1 MRALPFMKPFMNMNR
16 SLTMRKVIAVLIAGL
31 SVVASATPV
40 FAKTDTVT
48 GEVISLSCYF
58 QNKANVGRAGMV
70 CANATV
76 KYEGNPVGLLTAD
89 GKVYQLAGGLVAN
102 NNAKMVP
109 FLGHTVTITGD
120 VTETKAHLMVMTAA
134 DAKLVK

>member
-1 MRALPFMKPFMNMNR
+1 MPTTASLLEWSDIMRMAIAAFLV
-16 SLTMRKVIAVLIAGL
+16 SLCIGACTAPA
-31 SVVASATPV
+31 
-40 FAKTDTVT
+40 FAKTETVT

-58 QNKANVGRAGMV
+58 QNKANVGAAGMV
-70 CANATV
+70 CATATV
-76 KYEGNPVGLLTAD
+76 KYEGNPVGLLTSD
-89 GKVYQLAGGLVAN
+89 GTVYQLAGSLVAN

-120 VTETKAHLMVMTAA
+120 VSEARGHVMVITGN

>member
-1 MRALPFMKPFMNMNR
+1 
-16 SLTMRKVIAVLIAGL
+16 MRKVILVLVVGL
-31 SVVASATPV
+31 CVGASTAPA

-58 QNKANVGRAGMV
+58 RNKANVGKAGMI
-70 CANATV
+70 CALATV

-89 GKVYQLAGGLVAN
+89 GRVYQMAGGLVAN

-109 FLGHTVTITGD
+109 YLGHTVTVTGD
-120 VTETKAHLMVMTAA
+120 VSETKGHMMMITA
-134 DAKLVK
+134 DVAKLIK

>member
-1 MRALPFMKPFMNMNR
+1 MPFTA
-16 SLTMRKVIAVLIAGL
+16 SHLEWSDIMRKLAAALIIG
-31 SVVASATPV
+31 VCIGASAAPA
-40 FAKTDTVT
+40 FATTETVT

-58 QNKANVGRAGMV
+58 QNKANVGAAGMV
-70 CANATV
+70 CAIATV
-76 KYEGNPVGLLTAD
+76 KYEGNPVGLLTSD
-89 GKVYQLAGGLVAN
+89 GKVYQLAGALVAN

-120 VTETKAHLMVMTAA
+120 VSEARGHLMMLTGN